1 MCPPKKQKTPTAIAM
16 KKTAKIAF
24 VLIPFIVVATTS
36 CSVTARLK
44 KADRN
49 YANGEYF
56 AAADI
61 YKKTQPR
68 ISTKKQKKLKAEVCF
83 KQGECYR
90 LIGNHARATKSYT
103 QAIRYKYNDS
113 IVFLANAK
121 SLHALGR
128 YSDASKNYGIYL
140 QSHPDDTLALAGQEG
155 ANNAKEWSRHPLRYV
170 VKPAVELNS
179 KKNSDFAPVFM
190 GKEAA
195 SVVFTTNRENTTNRK
210 ASAITGVANNDLFTS
225 RRNASGKWEKPEP
238 LEGEFNT
245 DDDEGVVAFTP
256 DGKTI
261 YFTRCRIDNAGDIGG
276 EIWTATR
283 SGGQWTSPRKVVLFR
298 DSTITVAHP
307 AVGRNGERLYFV
319 SDAPGGYGGKDIWFA
334 DKTDS
339 GWDTPQNMG
348 NAINTAGNEMFPCV
362 RNDTIF
368 YFASDGHA
376 GFGGLDI
383 FRAVV
388 YSTGQWQV
396 QNMLAPINSNSD
408 DFGITFDGDAERGF
422 FSSNRNQSKNFD
434 RIYTFELPELV
445 YAVEGKITD
454 EKGTPL
460 PDAIVKLVGND
471 GANVKIRAKKD
482 GTFRI
487 KLAKNADYIMLA
499 TSRGY
504 LNSSARLSTEGL
516 ADSKTFAQ
524 NFALP
529 TIGKPIPIPNIFF
542 EFGKSDLTAE
552 SEKSLAALVKMLDD
566 NPNIAIEIAA
576 HTDCVGSDDDNMRL
590 SEARA
595 ESVVGYLVKS
605 GVAADRLTSRGYGES
620 QPVVVDDDM
629 AKELRFVRKDEV
641 LNEKLVKML
650 TPEQQEIVNA
660 INRRTEF
667 KVLKTTYKLY

>member
-1 MCPPKKQKTPTAIAM
+1 M
-16 KKTAKIAF
+16 KSATK
-24 VLIPFIVVATTS
+24 IPFVCLSLAVLLAS
-36 CSVTARLK
+36 CSVSARLK
-44 KADRN
+44 KADRT

-68 ISTKKQKKLKAEVCF
+68 ISAQKQKKLKAEVCF

-90 LIGNHARATKSYT
+90 LIGNHARATKAYT
-103 QAIRYKYNDS
+103 QAIKYKCGDS
-113 IVFLANAK
+113 IVFLYNAK

-128 YSDASKNYGIYL
+128 YADAAKNYQIYL
-140 QSHPDDTLALAGQEG
+140 QGHPDDRAALAGLEG
-155 ANNAKEWSRHPLRYV
+155 ARNAKEWSRVPSRYV
-170 VKPAVELNS
+170 VKPAAELNS
-179 KKNSDFAPVFM
+179 KKNSDFAPSFM

-195 SVVFTTNRENTTNRK
+195 SVVFTTNRDNATSRK
-210 ASAITGVANNDLFTS
+210 ANAITGVANNDLFTS
-225 RRNASGKWEKPEP
+225 RKNASGKWEKPEP

-245 DDDEGVVAFTP
+245 DDDEGAAAFTP
-256 DGKTI
+256 DGKTV
-261 YFTRCRIDNAGDIGG
+261 YFTRCRIDNAGDAGG

-283 SGGQWTSPRKVVLFR
+283 SGGQWTAPQKVVLFR

-307 AVGRNGERLYFV
+307 AVGHGGDRLYFV

-334 DKTDS
+334 DKTD
-339 GWDTPQNMG
+339 GAWGTPQNMG
-348 NAINTAGNEMFPCV
+348 GGINTPGDEMFPCV
-362 RNDTIF
+362 RNDSTF

-376 GFGGLDI
+376 GLGGLDI
-383 FRAVV
+383 FRAAKD
-388 YSTGQWQV
+388 SAGQWQV
-396 QNMLAPINSNSD
+396 RNMLAPINSSGD
-408 DFGITFDGDAERGF
+408 DFGITFDGEAERGF

-434 RIYTFELPELV
+434 RIYSFELPELV
-445 YAVEGKITD
+445 YAVEGKVTD
-454 EKGTPL
+454 EKGNTL
-460 PDAIVKLVGND
+460 PDAIVKLVGDN

-487 KLAKNADYIMLA
+487 KLAKDANYIMLA

-504 LNSSARLSTEGL
+504 LNGSARLSTEGL

-524 NFALP
+524 VFALP

-542 EFGKSDLTAE
+542 EFGKSDLTAD
-552 SEKSLAALVKMLDD
+552 SEKSLATLVKMLDD

-595 ESVVGYLVKS
+595 KSVVDFLVES

-620 QPVVVDDDM
+620 RPVVVDDDT

-641 LNEKLVKML
+641 LEEKLVKIL

-667 KVLKTTYKLY
+667 KVTKTTYNMY

>member
-1 MCPPKKQKTPTAIAM
+1 M
-16 KKTAKIAF
+16 KSAAKISF
-24 VLIPFIVVATTS
+24 VCLSLLAVLAS
-36 CSVTARLK
+36 CSVSARLK
-44 KADRN
+44 KADRI

-56 AAADI
+56 AAVDI

-68 ISTKKQKKLKAEVCF
+68 ISSQKQKKLKAEVCF

-90 LIGNHARATKSYT
+90 AMGSHARATKSYT
-103 QAIRYKYNDS
+103 QAIKYKYNDS
-113 IVFLANAK
+113 IVYLDNAK

-128 YSDASKNYGIYL
+128 YADAAKNYEIYL
-140 QSHPDDTLALAGQEG
+140 QNQPDDRTALAGLEG
-155 ANNAKEWSRHPLRYV
+155 AKNAQAWSKTPSRYV
-170 VKPAVELNS
+170 VKLAAELNS
-179 KKNSDFAPVFM
+179 KKNSDFAPAFM

-195 SVVFTTNRENTTNRK
+195 SVVFTTNRDNTTSRK

-238 LEGEFNT
+238 IEGEFNT
-245 DDDEGVVAFTP
+245 DDDEGAAAFTP

-283 SGGQWTSPRKVVLFR
+283 SGGQWTAPQKVVLFS

-307 AVGRNGERLYFV
+307 AVAQNGERLYFV
-319 SDAPGGYGGKDIWFA
+319 SDAPGGFGGKDIWFVDKA
-334 DKTDS
+334 D
-339 GWDTPQNMG
+339 GAWGTPQNMG
-348 NAINTAGNEMFPCV
+348 SDINTSGNEMFPCV
-362 RNDTIF
+362 RNDTTF

-376 GFGGLDI
+376 GLGGLDI
-383 FRAVV
+383 FRAVKD
-388 YSTGQWQV
+388 SAEHWQV
-396 QNMLAPINSNSD
+396 HNMLAPINSSSD
-408 DFGITFDGDAERGF
+408 DFGITFSSEGESGF

-434 RIYTFELPELV
+434 RIYSFDLPELV

-454 EKGTPL
+454 EKGNTL
-460 PDAIVKLVGND
+460 PDAIVKLVGDN

-487 KLAKNADYIMLA
+487 KLVKDANYIMLA

-516 ADSKTFAQ
+516 SNSKTFEQ
-524 NFALP
+524 TFALP

-542 EFGKSDLTAE
+542 EFGKTDLTAE
-552 SEKSLAALVKMLDD
+552 SEKSLSALVKMLDD
-566 NPNIAIEIAA
+566 NPNIAIEISA

-595 ESVVGYLVKS
+595 KAVVDFLVRL
-605 GVAADRLTSRGYGES
+605 GVSADRLTSRGYGES
-620 QPVVVDDDM
+620 QPVVVDEAM
-629 AKELRFVRKDEV
+629 AQELHFVRKDEV
-641 LNEKLVKML
+641 LDEKLVKML
-650 TPEQQEIVNA
+650 TPEQQEIINA

-667 KVLKTTYKLY
+667 KVTKTTYNMY